1 MKKFLLS
8 LAALLSF
15 GFANADIVEDFS
27 GFPTAAVSA
36 GTATTTVTSST
47 TSIEYEV
54 IGVRYY
60 AEYTDNNTG
69 KVTPPYLMFASK
81 TQKSPKSFIQFELPI
96 DCVEMVIKTGASA
109 STKFTLNVYAGDEQI
124 VSALSLNA
132 QNKDFKVSIPE
143 AYREAGTVYK
153 LEAATTK
160 YNGQFQTIT
169 YVAPSTE
176 PTLEANV
183 ETATFAAPLNNN
195 QTKNVVVSAQNIT
208 GDITVSSNSDAFE
221 VPASV
226 SVAEAANGVAIT
238 MVADVAGEHSGVIT
252 FSNGSVKAELPVSG
266 FVAQQEGT
274 EEDPLTVE
282 SVISMNSL
290 NAGPFCVTGI
300 IEGNCASSAKD
311 GVLQTTTTLTATNIV
326 LKDADNKL
334 IAVALPSGSDARTKL
349 NLVDNENI
357 TGETVVVKGKLETY
371 FGAAG
376 VKETEYVSGLSGIES
391 VVAEDSNAPVE
402 YFNLQGVR
410 VDEPQNG
417 LYIRRQGSTVTKVIV
432 K

>member
-27 GFPTAAVSA
+27 GFPTASVTA
-36 GTATTTVTSST
+36 GTTTSTVTSST
-47 TSIEYEV
+47 TEIEYEV

-60 AEYTDNNTG
+60 AEYTDKSG
-69 KVTPPYLMFASK
+69 KVTPSYLMLASK
-81 TQKSPKSFIQFELPI
+81 TQKKPASFIQFELPI

-109 STKFTLNVYAGDEQI
+109 SKNFTLNVYAGDEKI
-124 VSALSLNA
+124 VNAMKLNE

-143 AYREAGTVYK
+143 AYRKAGTVYK
-153 LEAATTK
+153 LEAATTS

-169 YVAPSTE
+169 YVAPSSE
-176 PTLEANV
+176 PKIEANV
-183 ETATFAAPLNNN
+183 ETVSFAAPLNNN
-195 QTKNVVVSAQNIT
+195 QTQNVVVSAQNIT

-226 SVAEAANGVAIT
+226 SVAEAATGVAIT
-238 MVADVAGEHSGVIT
+238 LVADVAGEHSGVIT
-252 FSNGSVKAELPVSG
+252 FSNGTVKAELPVSG
-266 FVAQQEGT
+266 FVAEQEGT
-274 EEDPLTVE
+274 VEDPLSIE

-300 IEGNCASSAKD
+300 IDENCAANAKN
-311 GVLQTTTTLTATNIV
+311 GVLQTTTTLVDSNIV
-326 LKDADNKL
+326 LKDANNNL
-334 IAVALPSGSDARTKL
+334 IAVALPNNSDAREKL
-349 NLVDNENI
+349 NIVNNNDI
-357 TGETVVVKGKLETY
+357 VGKTIVISGTLETY

-376 VKETEYVSGLSGIES
+376 VKNTEYKSGLSGIES
-391 VVAEDSNAPVE
+391 VEAEDSDAPVE